1 MGAENGIDVVCSGIG
16 PNMMGSKMG
25 TDNDVSVDEVDDD
38 YIHFVKEWFEFY
50 DVVEDEWIDN
60 LQADFSTGQTLNCAS
75 DSNNEWKISSDKND
89 VDVEVS
95 EQFDSCGEKDQEESG
110 KGRKKKKNMDPTTSF
125 RYKILKL

>member
-1 MGAENGIDVVCSGIG
+1 MDS
-16 PNMMGSKMG
+16 
-25 TDNDVSVDEVDDD
+25 NDSSEVNDDEVDDD

-110 KGRKKKKNMDPTTSF
+110 NGRKKKKNMDPTTSF
-125 RYKILKL
+125 TYKILKL